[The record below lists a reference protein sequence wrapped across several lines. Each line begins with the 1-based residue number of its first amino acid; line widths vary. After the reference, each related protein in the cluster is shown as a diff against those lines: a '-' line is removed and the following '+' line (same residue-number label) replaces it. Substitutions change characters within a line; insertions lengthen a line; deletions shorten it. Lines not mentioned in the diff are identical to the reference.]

1 MKLMTPREIA
11 EAAVR
16 ILDEKMGEDIRLIAT
31 TKVTVVA
38 DFFVIVNGN
47 SNTHVRSL
55 ADEVEDG
62 LTKLGVEPL
71 HIEGKATGWYLLDYG
86 CVIIHIFTPETRE
99 YYNLEKLWADGEEVD
114 ISALITEN

>member
-1 MKLMTPREIA
+1 MTPKEIA
-11 EAAVR
+11 EAAVK
-16 ILDEKMGEDIRLIAT
+16 ILDDKKGEDIRLIAT
-31 TKVTVVA
+31 TNVTVVS
-38 DFFVIVNGN
+38 DYFVIVSGN

-86 CVIIHIFTPETRE
+86 SVLIHVFTPESRE

-114 ISALITEN
+114 ISNLITEN